1 MIASGQQGIGRHGVA
16 RRWRRSVA
24 ATVAV
29 ALVVMQLAPL
39 AAVSLSR
46 APNTDLVAYAA
57 ELGLSV
63 DEAVRMRILCVQIA
77 RVLDPGGTA
86 DIPTAGLDCPFCR
99 LFDAPYLAGRSADAW
114 VDVAWPTDYPRHA
127 DRTWAVLDPPPLGFA
142 PRAPPSA

>member
-1 MIASGQQGIGRHGVA
+1 MIVSGQQGIGRHGAA
-16 RRWRRSVA
+16 RRWRRWVA

-29 ALVVMQLAPL
+29 ALVVMQLAPV

-46 APNTDLVAYAA
+46 APSTDLVAYAA

-63 DEAVRMRILCVQIA
+63 DQAVRMRIFCVQIA

-86 DIPTAGLDCPFCR
+86 EIPTAGVDCPFCR

-114 VDVAWPTDYPRHA
+114 VGVVWPADPARPE
-127 DRTWAVLDPPPLGFA
+127 DRTWAILEPPPLGFA

>member
-1 MIASGQQGIGRHGVA
+1 MTVSGQQGIGRHG
-16 RRWRRSVA
+16 WRQWVA

-29 ALVVMQLAPL
+29 ALVVMQLAPV

-46 APNTDLVAYAA
+46 ASNTPLGAYAA

-63 DEAVRMRILCVQIA
+63 DEAVRMRIFCVQIA
-77 RVLDPGGTA
+77 RVLDPGGA
-86 DIPTAGLDCPFCR
+86 AEIPSASLDCPFCR
-99 LFDAPYLAGRSADAW
+99 LFDAPYLAGRSVDAW
-114 VDVAWPTDYPRHA
+114 VGVVWPADPARLE